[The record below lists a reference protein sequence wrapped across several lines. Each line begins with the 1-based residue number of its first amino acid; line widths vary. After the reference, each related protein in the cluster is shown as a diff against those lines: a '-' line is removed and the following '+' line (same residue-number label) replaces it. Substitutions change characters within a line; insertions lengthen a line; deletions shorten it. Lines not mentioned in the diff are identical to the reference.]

1 MKHPLQKMS
10 MHKRMMLYFAV
21 PLILMQILLCSLCYP
36 QVVRRYREKTDY
48 SMEQSVS
55 QAISFTESYLR
66 NMTYLANMVED
77 NGVIQNTLSADGFG
91 EERPYMEQWLEYYE
105 LNKEFNSY
113 EISNSIYRFCLY
125 VPDEVMYA
133 GNQYYF
139 DGVSRL
145 KERSDYVDLRYAL
158 NTGEDYVAISR
169 ERDGVDQQDTSQM
182 VTLYHRIAS
191 KKEKEEELGICSIS
205 VSAKYFQDIMKNANI
220 TSEGLVYLMSENGR
234 MITSSNSSILQKM
247 QKKGI
252 LLNYGAELFMEKKK
266 EGQKEYYITR
276 QNVDGA
282 SWQMILIIP
291 ESEYEDQYRFLWLS
305 AALMLGSMIAVI
317 VLMSYLLSGYY
328 VGRLKKLNAEM
339 TGLESGNLNANLPIT
354 TEEDE
359 IEEIY
364 HNFNGMVQE
373 VQRLMQEH
381 YQLGKEVKMAEVR
394 ALQAQINPH
403 FLYNTLDSIAWMC
416 ERGKNADA
424 VQMVHALAR
433 LFRISISRGHELIPI
448 EKELQHAEAYLQIQK
463 YRYKNQFTYHFTV
476 DESCL
481 HCLCNKITLQ
491 PIIENAIVHGLDL
504 MVDSGHIEI
513 TVKPDGDDIL
523 LIVADDGIGMEPE
536 QVAALL
542 QNEPSD
548 RTGIGV
554 KNVND
559 RLRIYFGADY
569 GISIESA
576 PYEGTTVTIRTPR
589 VPEDR
594 EGDYDKNH

>member
-1 MKHPLQKMS
+1 MKRPPRTAPLAAALISAVAVAVLTLCTTLFLRSYRSAVVEAARTNSAQAVSQVVGAVGNYVSTMDSAVAIVMERLDDDTASRDAFLSAFLIARPEVAAITAYDADGQLLDCWAQEGRKPKDAILRNLSFDLTTARRLGHGYISTPHVESIFEGYYPWVVSVIRIVPEGDTTRCWLSVDLSFKELAATISNVGIGQHGYCYLMDERGNMVYHPQQQLLYAGLKKEEAGRLACLGDGTYVEDTVIYSVQRVPGSPWRVVGVSYIDETVNESFWQMARIAVATAVLILFAALIVGWVLSRSLSRPLQQ
-10 MHKRMMLYFAV
+10 LETA
-21 PLILMQILLCSLCYP
+21 
-36 QVVRRYREKTDY
+36 
-48 SMEQSVS
+48 MEQFEQDADHFAFQSVRGTREVQNLS
-55 QAISFTESYLR
+55 DSFGH
-66 NMTYLANMVED
+66 M
-77 NGVIQNTLSADGFG
+77 
-91 EERPYMEQWLEYYE
+91 
-105 LNKEFNSY
+105 
-113 EISNSIYRFCLY
+113 
-125 VPDEVMYA
+125 
-133 GNQYYF
+133 
-139 DGVSRL
+139 
-145 KERSDYVDLRYAL
+145 
-158 NTGEDYVAISR
+158 
-169 ERDGVDQQDTSQM
+169 
-182 VTLYHRIAS
+182 
-191 KKEKEEELGICSIS
+191 
-205 VSAKYFQDIMKNANI
+205 
-220 TSEGLVYLMSENGR
+220 
-234 MITSSNSSILQKM
+234 
-247 QKKGI
+247 
-252 LLNYGAELFMEKKK
+252 
-266 EGQKEYYITR
+266 
-276 QNVDGA
+276 
-282 SWQMILIIP
+282 
-291 ESEYEDQYRFLWLS
+291 
-305 AALMLGSMIAVI
+305 
-317 VLMSYLLSGYY
+317 
-328 VGRLKKLNAEM
+328 VGR
-339 TGLESGNLNANLPIT
+339 I
-354 TEEDE
+354 
-359 IEEIY
+359 
-364 HNFNGMVQE
+364 
-373 VQRLMQEH
+373 QRLMITVREE
-381 YQLGKEVKMAEVR
+381 EVVLRKTELK

-559 RLRIYFGADY
+559 RLRIYFGAAY
-569 GISIESA
+569 GISIVSA
-576 PYEGTTVTIRTPR
+576 PYEGTTVTIRTPH

-594 EGDYDKNH
+594 EGDYDKLR

>member
-1 MKHPLQKMS
+1 MKNPLQKLS
-10 MHKRMMLYFAV
+10 MHKRMMLYFSV
-21 PLILMQILLCSLCYP
+21 PLILVQILLCFLCYP
-36 QVVRRYREKTDY
+36 QVVRHYREKTDY

-220 TSEGLVYLMSENGR
+220 TLEGLVYLMSENGR

-291 ESEYEDQYRFLWLS
+291 ENEYEDQYRFLWLS

-328 VGRLKKLNAEM
+328 VGRLKKLNVEM

-403 FLYNTLDSIAWMC
+403 FLYNTLDLINWISMDYGAEEIGTLTW
-416 ERGKNADA
+416 N
-424 VQMVHALAR
+424 LAR
-433 LFRISISRGHELIPI
+433 FYRLSLNHGKSLISIGEEVEHVEVYVNI
-448 EKELQHAEAYLQIQK
+448 E
-463 YRYKNQFTYHFTV
+463 NYHFDNAISLEV
-476 DESCL
+476 DVPEELKSYACL
-481 HCLCNKITLQ
+481 NIILQ
-491 PIIENAIVHGLDL
+491 PFVENAIVHG
-504 MVDSGHIEI
+504 IAE
-513 TVKPDGDDIL
+513 KPDIESCEIRICARREEQDI
-523 LIVADDGIGMEPE
+523 VFSVQDDGP
-536 QVAALL
+536 
-542 QNEPSD
+542 
-548 RTGIGV
+548 GV
-554 KNVND
+554 DVKEMQKETQQD
-559 RLRIYFGADY
+559 
-569 GISIESA
+569 
-576 PYEGTTVTIRTPR
+576 IRTAQHGYGVRNINFRLKLCFGEKYGVTYLESEKGTHVEIKIP
-589 VPEDR
+589 VMTMAEA
-594 EGDYDKNH
+594 EEKI

>member
-1 MKHPLQKMS
+1 MKRPPRTAPLAATLISAVAVAVLTLCTTLFLRSYRSAVVEAARTNSAQAVSQVVGTVGNYVSTMDSAVAIVMERLDDDTARRDAFLSAFLTARPEVAAITAYDADGQLLDCWAQEGRKPKDAILRNLSFDLTTARRLGHGYISTPHVESIFEGYYPWVVSVIRIVPEGDTARCWLSVDLSFKELAATISNVGIGQHGYCYLMDERGNMVYHPQQQLLYAGLKKEEAGRLACLGDGTYVEDTVIYSVQRVPGSPWRVVGVSYIDETVNESFWQMARIAVATAVLILFAALIVGWVLSRSLSRPLQQ
-10 MHKRMMLYFAV
+10 LETA
-21 PLILMQILLCSLCYP
+21 
-36 QVVRRYREKTDY
+36 
-48 SMEQSVS
+48 MEQFEQDADHFAFQSVRGTREVQNLS
-55 QAISFTESYLR
+55 DSFGH
-66 NMTYLANMVED
+66 M
-77 NGVIQNTLSADGFG
+77 
-91 EERPYMEQWLEYYE
+91 
-105 LNKEFNSY
+105 
-113 EISNSIYRFCLY
+113 
-125 VPDEVMYA
+125 
-133 GNQYYF
+133 
-139 DGVSRL
+139 
-145 KERSDYVDLRYAL
+145 
-158 NTGEDYVAISR
+158 
-169 ERDGVDQQDTSQM
+169 
-182 VTLYHRIAS
+182 
-191 KKEKEEELGICSIS
+191 
-205 VSAKYFQDIMKNANI
+205 
-220 TSEGLVYLMSENGR
+220 
-234 MITSSNSSILQKM
+234 
-247 QKKGI
+247 
-252 LLNYGAELFMEKKK
+252 
-266 EGQKEYYITR
+266 
-276 QNVDGA
+276 
-282 SWQMILIIP
+282 
-291 ESEYEDQYRFLWLS
+291 
-305 AALMLGSMIAVI
+305 
-317 VLMSYLLSGYY
+317 
-328 VGRLKKLNAEM
+328 VGR
-339 TGLESGNLNANLPIT
+339 I
-354 TEEDE
+354 
-359 IEEIY
+359 
-364 HNFNGMVQE
+364 
-373 VQRLMQEH
+373 QRLMTTVREE
-381 YQLGKEVKMAEVR
+381 EVVLRKTELK

-559 RLRIYFGADY
+559 RLRIYFGAAY
-569 GISIESA
+569 GISIVSA
-576 PYEGTTVTIRTPR
+576 PYAGTTVTIRTPR

-594 EGDYDKNH
+594 EGDYDKLR

>member
-1 MKHPLQKMS
+1 MKNPLQKLS
-10 MHKRMMLYFAV
+10 MHKRMMLYFSV
-21 PLILMQILLCSLCYP
+21 PLILVQILLCFLCYP
-36 QVVRRYREKTDY
+36 QVVRHYREKTDY

-291 ESEYEDQYRFLWLS
+291 ENEYEDQYRFLWLS

-328 VGRLKKLNAEM
+328 VGRLKKLNVEM

-381 YQLGKEVKMAEVR
+381 YQLGKEVKMTEVR

-403 FLYNTLDSIAWMC
+403 FLYNTLDLINWISMDYGVEEIGTLTW
-416 ERGKNADA
+416 N
-424 VQMVHALAR
+424 LAR
-433 LFRISISRGHELIPI
+433 FYRLSLNHGKSLISIGEEVEHVEVYVNI
-448 EKELQHAEAYLQIQK
+448 E
-463 YRYKNQFTYHFTV
+463 NYHFDNAISLEV
-476 DESCL
+476 DVPEELKSYACL
-481 HCLCNKITLQ
+481 NIILQ
-491 PIIENAIVHGLDL
+491 PFVENAIVHG
-504 MVDSGHIEI
+504 IAE
-513 TVKPDGDDIL
+513 KPDIESCEIRICARREEQDI
-523 LIVADDGIGMEPE
+523 VFSVQDDGP
-536 QVAALL
+536 
-542 QNEPSD
+542 
-548 RTGIGV
+548 GV
-554 KNVND
+554 DVKEMQKETQQD
-559 RLRIYFGADY
+559 
-569 GISIESA
+569 
-576 PYEGTTVTIRTPR
+576 IRTAQHGYGVRNINFRLKLCFGEKYGVTYLESEKGTHVEIKIP
-589 VPEDR
+589 VMTMAEA
-594 EGDYDKNH
+594 EEKI

>member
-1 MKHPLQKMS
+1 MKRPPRTAPLAATLISAVAVAVLTLCTTLFLRSYRSAVVEAARTNSAQAVSQVVGTVGNYVSTMDSAVAIVMERLDDDTARRDAFLSAFLTARPEVAAITAYDADGQLLDCWAQEGRKPKDAILRNLSFDLTTARRLGHGYISTPHVESIFEGYYPWVVSVIRIVPEGDTARCWLSVDLSFKELAATISNVGIGQHGYCYLMDERGNMVYHPQQQLLYAGLKKEEAGRLACLGDGTYVEDTVIYSVQRVPGSPWRVVGVSYIDETVNESFWQMARIAVATAVLILFAALIVGWVLSHSLSRPLQQ
-10 MHKRMMLYFAV
+10 LETA
-21 PLILMQILLCSLCYP
+21 
-36 QVVRRYREKTDY
+36 
-48 SMEQSVS
+48 MEQFEQDADHFAFQPVRGTREVQNLSD
-55 QAISFTESYLR
+55 SFGH
-66 NMTYLANMVED
+66 M
-77 NGVIQNTLSADGFG
+77 
-91 EERPYMEQWLEYYE
+91 
-105 LNKEFNSY
+105 
-113 EISNSIYRFCLY
+113 
-125 VPDEVMYA
+125 
-133 GNQYYF
+133 
-139 DGVSRL
+139 
-145 KERSDYVDLRYAL
+145 
-158 NTGEDYVAISR
+158 
-169 ERDGVDQQDTSQM
+169 
-182 VTLYHRIAS
+182 
-191 KKEKEEELGICSIS
+191 
-205 VSAKYFQDIMKNANI
+205 
-220 TSEGLVYLMSENGR
+220 
-234 MITSSNSSILQKM
+234 
-247 QKKGI
+247 
-252 LLNYGAELFMEKKK
+252 
-266 EGQKEYYITR
+266 
-276 QNVDGA
+276 
-282 SWQMILIIP
+282 
-291 ESEYEDQYRFLWLS
+291 
-305 AALMLGSMIAVI
+305 
-317 VLMSYLLSGYY
+317 
-328 VGRLKKLNAEM
+328 VGR
-339 TGLESGNLNANLPIT
+339 I
-354 TEEDE
+354 
-359 IEEIY
+359 
-364 HNFNGMVQE
+364 
-373 VQRLMQEH
+373 QRLMTTVREE
-381 YQLGKEVKMAEVR
+381 EVVLRKTELK

-559 RLRIYFGADY
+559 RLRIYFGAAY
-569 GISIESA
+569 GISIVSA
-576 PYEGTTVTIRTPR
+576 PYAGTTVTIRTPR

-594 EGDYDKNH
+594 EGDYDKLR